1 MGKIIG
7 EGITF
12 DDVLLVPHYS
22 EVIPNQVSLA
32 TNLTKSIK
40 LNIPMMSAGMDT
52 VTEYRMAIAM
62 ARQGGIG
69 IIHKNMSIEAQADEV
84 DKVKRSENGVI
95 TDPFYLSPEH
105 TLEDANNLM
114 AKFHISGVPI
124 TEGKKLVGI
133 ITNRDLKFETDFT
146 KKIKESMTSEG
157 LITAQVGIT
166 LEEAKK
172 ILAKSRKEKLP
183 IVDKDGNLAGLITIK
198 DIEKQI
204 KYPLA
209 AKDSLGRLLCG
220 AAVGVTANILDRVA
234 ALVEKHVDCIVIDTA
249 HGHSANVLK
258 VVKMVRDA
266 YPDLQ
271 IIAGNVAT
279 GAATEALIKAGVD
292 CVKIGI
298 GPGSICT
305 TRVVA
310 GIGVPQITAIMDA
323 YEVAKKYDIPIIADG
338 GIKYS
343 GDMTKAIAAG
353 ASVCMMG
360 SIFAGCD
367 ESPGTFELYQGRKY
381 KVYRGMGSIAAME
394 NGSKDRYF
402 QTGAKKLVPEG
413 VEGRVAYKGT
423 VEDTVFQLM
432 GGLRSGMGYCGAPDI
447 KTLQETGEFVKISSA
462 SLKESHPHDI
472 HITKEAPNY
481 SVGDN

>member
-1 MGKIIG
+1 MGTIIG
-7 EGITF
+7 DGITF
-12 DDVLLVPHYS
+12 DDVLLVPQYS
-22 EVIPNQVSLA
+22 EVTPNMVDLS
-32 TNLTKSIK
+32 THLTKKVK

-52 VTEYRMAIAM
+52 VTEHRMAIAM

-95 TDPFYLSPEH
+95 TDPFFLSPEH
-105 TLEDANNLM
+105 TLEDANDLM
-114 AKFHISGVPI
+114 AKYRISGVPI
-124 TEGKKLVGI
+124 TEGRKLVGI
-133 ITNRDLKFETDFT
+133 ITNRDLKFETDFS

-157 LITAQVGIT
+157 LVTAKEGIT
-166 LEEAKK
+166 LEDAKK
-172 ILAKSRKEKLP
+172 ILAKARKEKLP
-183 IVDKDGNLAGLITIK
+183 IVDDEGNLKGLITIK

-204 KYPLA
+204 KYPLS
-209 AKDSLGRLLCG
+209 AKDEQGRLLCG
-220 AAVGVTANILDRVA
+220 AAVGITANCLERVE
-234 ALVEKHVDCIVIDTA
+234 ALVKSHVDVVVMDSA
-249 HGHSANVLK
+249 HGHSANVIRT
-258 VVKMVRDA
+258 VKMVKDA
-266 YPDLQ
+266 FPDLQ
-271 IIAGNVAT
+271 VIAGNVAT
-279 GAATEALIKAGVD
+279 GEAARALIEAGVD
-292 CVKIGI
+292 AVKVGI
-298 GPGSICT
+298 GTGSICT
-305 TRVVA
+305 TRIVA
-310 GIGVPQITAIMDA
+310 GIGVPQVSAVMDC
-323 YEVAKKYDIPIIADG
+323 YEVAKEYGIPIIADG

-353 ASVCMMG
+353 ANVCMMG

-402 QTGAKKLVPEG
+402 QENAKKLVPEG
-413 VEGRVAYKGT
+413 VEGRVAYKGS

-432 GGLRSGMGYCGAPDI
+432 GGLRSGMGYCGTHTI
-447 KTLQETGEFVKISSA
+447 EELKENGRFVKISAA

-481 SVGDN
+481 SVDE